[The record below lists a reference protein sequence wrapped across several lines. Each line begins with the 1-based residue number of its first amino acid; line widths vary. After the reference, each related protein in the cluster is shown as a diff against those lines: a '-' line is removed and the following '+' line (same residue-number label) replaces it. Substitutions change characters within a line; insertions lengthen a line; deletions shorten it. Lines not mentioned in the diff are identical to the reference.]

1 VRRNLI
7 PKLIIP
13 ITLAVVFA
21 VAVPMVTGCTGP
33 GGPGGEEKPIKIGV
47 ASTITGVL
55 QEDGRH
61 HVRAME
67 LARDEINAAGG
78 ILGRQVELEITDLGS
93 YTPAELSA
101 VRDTLKASDVDV
113 VNYNWTVNPA
123 CTDYLME
130 IGALVMHHGWVTAD
144 WQEWYDNKD
153 QFPYWITLNQ
163 NEAGYGKPYFQA
175 LSNPEMINWD
185 YPNKK
190 AAILVSEFDY
200 SIIQANWWREE
211 AEADGWEIVLH
222 EVHPVGTVEFG
233 PQLTKIRE
241 ENPSIV
247 FFCSVISNEVIAC
260 YSDFIEDPTNSLF
273 ALTWG
278 IEKPEFRGA
287 FGEKCDGVVGTLP
300 GFFFHTSVYD
310 GNNPYYQAE
319 YAQGQH
325 IRSAII
331 DRYGEVPSF
340 QAICA
345 YDSVYMWKEAV
356 EAVGDVRDYDGIIQ
370 YYIDNPYQGACGR
383 IVIDPDTHAGYY
395 GVDQIPINYYQ
406 MQNGEPNNLA
416 IGVGR
421 DVEIISPFQTPWW
434 LE

>member
-1 VRRNLI
+1 MRRNLI
-7 PKLIIP
+7 PKLLIP

-21 VAVPMVTGCTGP
+21 VAMPMVTGCTGA
-33 GGPGGEEKPIKIGV
+33 GGPGETEPIKVGI

-61 HVRAME
+61 HVRSME

-101 VRDTLKASDVDV
+101 VRDTLKASDVDM

-123 CTDYLME
+123 CSSYLME
-130 IGALVMHHGWVTAD
+130 VGVPVMHHGWVTVD

-153 QFPYWITLNQ
+153 EMPYWYTLNQ
-163 NEAGYGKPYFQA
+163 NEAGYGKPYFLA
-175 LSNPEMINWD
+175 LSNPEMITWD

-200 SIIQANWWREE
+200 SIIQAQWWREE
-211 AEADGWEIVLH
+211 AEAAGWEIVLH
-222 EVHPVGTVEFG
+222 EIHPVGTVEFG

-241 ENPSIV
+241 ENPAIV

-260 YSDFIEDPTNSLF
+260 YSDFIEDPTDSLF

-287 FGEKCDGVVGTLP
+287 FGDQANGVVGTLP
-300 GFFFHTSVYD
+300 GFFFHTSVYE
-310 GNNPYYQAE
+310 GNNPAYQE
-319 YAQGQH
+319 HYRLGQH
-325 IRSAII
+325 VRQEIL
-331 DRYGEVPSF
+331 DKHGEVPSV
-340 QAICA
+340 QGPIA
-345 YDSVYMWKEAV
+345 YDSMYIWKEAV
-356 EAVGDVRDYDGIIQ
+356 EAVGDPRDFEGIHE
-370 YYIDNPYQGACGR
+370 YIIGRSFVGACGTYTF
-383 IVIDPDTHAGYY
+383 DPDTQAGYY
-395 GVDQIPINYYQ
+395 GADGIPCNYYQ
-406 MQNGEPNNLA
+406 MQDGEPNNLA

-421 DVEIISPFQTPWW
+421 DVELLSPFQTPWW